1 MLDRKV
7 FGRRVSP
14 TVFAL
19 FVLAWGA
26 CSSSSRPAD
35 APIPGQR
42 IYGADTSEA
51 AVRAFL
57 DAAAADDYPE
67 MWAVFG
73 TAEGPAVEEF
83 GIAETEARMV
93 VLARLLRNN
102 GYEMRVANLASYGP
116 DRVRYEV
123 RMEGTRKG
131 SVVVPVLTV
140 PDDRERWFVEQLDMG
155 SLTSGSC

>member
-1 MLDRKV
+1 
-7 FGRRVSP
+7 
-14 TVFAL
+14 
-19 FVLAWGA
+19 VLLLSVLTWGA
-26 CSSSSRPAD
+26 CSSSTRHAD
-35 APIPGQR
+35 APIPGQQ

-57 DAAAADDYPE
+57 DAAAADDYPR

-73 TAEGPAVEEF
+73 TAKGPAVEEF

-93 VLARLLRNN
+93 VLARLLRN
-102 GYEMRVANLASYGP
+102 GSYEMRVANLASYGP

-123 RMEGTRKG
+123 RLEGTRKG

-140 PDDRERWFVEQLDMG
+140 PDGRARWFVEQLDMG
-155 SLTSGSC
+155 PLTSGSF

>member
-1 MLDRKV
+1 LLNRSV

-14 TVFAL
+14 AVLVLSVFTWA
-19 FVLAWGA
+19 A
-26 CSSSSRPAD
+26 CNSSGRHAD
-35 APIPGQR
+35 SPIPGQQV
-42 IYGADTSEA
+42 YGADTSEA

-57 DAAAADDYPE
+57 DAAAADDYPR

-83 GIAETEARMV
+83 GIPELEARMV
-93 VLARLLRNN
+93 VLARLLRNR
-102 GYEMRVANLASYGP
+102 GYEMRVVNLASYGP

-123 RMEGTRKG
+123 RLDGTRKG

-140 PDDRERWFVEQLDMG
+140 PDGRERWFVEQLDMG
-155 SLTSGSC
+155 PLTSGSF